1 MNRSFWK
8 RAATFAVALLMI
20 AAFGCGKS
28 AVEAAKNAT
37 AEPETI
43 YIGEDAAAG
52 GYGNNEVAEHTGVY
66 SVDGTTEEITSGAYA
81 SSAPYENTVVV
92 QNAGQLKMTSADINK
107 TGDAKNDFSSG
118 INAAVAVLSK
128 GQMTLSDSNITAN
141 GFGAF
146 GCYVSG
152 AESSLTMNGSYVYTS
167 GTASPALTVH
177 DGGTVTMTGGILS
190 TEGMDSAGLMLS
202 GGKVTLSSVT
212 LKAAN
217 SDLLRVFSGENTL
230 TLDATAITSSPILGE
245 GSLLQFKLVN
255 GASFTGELGSELP
268 AKASVS
274 LDATSMLSLTADS
287 YITALVNADTTHQNI
302 QSNGFSLYYDSN
314 APENAYL
321 NSQSYQLPGGGFLS
335 PII

>member
-1 MNRSFWK
+1 MNRSFSK
-8 RAATFAVALLMI
+8 RAATLSVALLMI
-20 AAFGCGKS
+20 AAFGCGTS

-37 AEPETI
+37 TEPETI
-43 YIGEDAAAG
+43 AIGDNATAG
-52 GYGNNEVAEHTGVY
+52 DYGDNEVAEHTGVF
-66 SVDGTTEEITSGAYA
+66 SLDGTTEEVTSGSYA
-81 SSAPYENTVVV
+81 SSAPYENTVLV

-107 TGDAKNDFSSG
+107 TGDAKNDFSNG

-128 GQMTLSDSNITAN
+128 GQMTLSDSNITTN

-152 AESSLTMNGSYVYTS
+152 AESSLAIDGSYVYTS
-167 GTASPALTVH
+167 GVASPALTVH
-177 DGGTVTMTGGILS
+177 DGGTVSMTGGILS

-202 GGKVTLSSVT
+202 GGNVIFSGVT

-217 SDLLRVFSGENTL
+217 SEFLRVFSGENSL
-230 TLDATAITSSPILGE
+230 TLDATTITSNPILGD
-245 GSLLQFKLVN
+245 GALLQLKLVN
-255 GASFTGELGSELP
+255 GASFTGELGAELP
-268 AKASVS
+268 AKVSVS
-274 LDATSMLSLTADS
+274 IDATSMLSLAAEAYVTAF
-287 YITALVNADTTHQNI
+287 VNADTTHQNI

-321 NSQSYQLPGGGFLS
+321 NNQSYLLPGGGFLS

>member
-8 RAATFAVALLMI
+8 RAATLFVALLMI

-28 AVEAAKNAT
+28 AVEAAKSAT
-37 AEPETI
+37 TEPETI
-43 YIGEDAAAG
+43 LIGEDAADS
-52 GYGNNEVAEHTGVY
+52 YGNNEVAEHTGVY
-66 SVDGTTEEITSGAYA
+66 SVDGTTEEITSGSYA
-81 SSAPYENTVVV
+81 SSAPYENTVLV

-107 TGDAKNDFSSG
+107 TGDAKNDFSNG
-118 INAAVAVLSK
+118 INAAVAVLNK
-128 GQMTLSDSNITAN
+128 GQMTLSDSNITTN

-152 AESSLTMNGSYVYTS
+152 AGSSLAIDGSYVYTS
-167 GTASPALTVH
+167 GTASPALDVS
-177 DGGTVTMTGGILS
+177 DGGTVSMTGGILS
-190 TEGMDSAGLMLS
+190 TEGKDSPCLLLNGGSATLS
-202 GGKVTLSSVT
+202 GVT
-212 LKAAN
+212 LKNATN
-217 SDLLRVFSGENTL
+217 EYLRVFSGENTL
-230 TLDATAITSSPILGE
+230 TLDATAIPASPILGTDAR
-245 GSLLQFKLVN
+245 LQLKLVN

-268 AKASVS
+268 AKVSVS
-274 LDATSMLSLTADS
+274 LDATSTLSLTADS

-314 APENAYL
+314 APDNAYL

>member
-8 RAATFAVALLMI
+8 RAATLAVALLMI
-20 AAFGCGKS
+20 VAFGCGKS

-37 AEPETI
+37 TEPETI
-43 YIGEDAAAG
+43 AIGDNATAG
-52 GYGNNEVAEHTGVY
+52 DYGDNEVAEHTGVF
-66 SVDGTTEEITSGAYA
+66 SLDGTTEEVTSGSYA
-81 SSAPYENTVVV
+81 SSAPYENTVLV

-107 TGDAKNDFSSG
+107 TGDAKNDFSNG

-128 GQMTLSDSNITAN
+128 GQMTLSDSNITTN

-146 GCYVSG
+146 SCYVSG
-152 AESSLTMNGSYVYTS
+152 AESSLAIDGSYVYTS
-167 GTASPALTVH
+167 GVASPALTVH
-177 DGGTVTMTGGILS
+177 DGGTVSMTGGILS

-202 GGKVTLSSVT
+202 GGNVIFSGVT

-217 SDLLRVFSGENTL
+217 SEFLRVFSGENSL
-230 TLDATAITSSPILGE
+230 TLDATTITSNPILGD
-245 GSLLQFKLVN
+245 GALLQLKLVN
-255 GASFTGELGSELP
+255 GASFTGELGAELP
-268 AKASVS
+268 AKVSVS
-274 LDATSMLSLTADS
+274 IDATSMLSLAAEAYVTAF
-287 YITALVNADTTHQNI
+287 VNADTTHQNI

-321 NSQSYQLPGGGFLS
+321 NNQSYLLPGGGFLS

>member
-8 RAATFAVALLMI
+8 RAATLAVALLMI
-20 AAFGCGKS
+20 VAFGCGKS

-37 AEPETI
+37 TEPETI
-43 YIGEDAAAG
+43 AIGDNATAED
-52 GYGNNEVAEHTGVY
+52 YGDNEVAEHTGVF
-66 SVDGTTEEITSGAYA
+66 SLDGTTEEVTSGSYA
-81 SSAPYENTVVV
+81 SSAPYENTVLV

-107 TGDAKNDFSSG
+107 TGDAKNDFSNG

-128 GQMTLSDSNITAN
+128 GQMTLSDSNITTN

-152 AESSLTMNGSYVYTS
+152 AESSLAIDGSYVYTS
-167 GTASPALTVH
+167 GVASPALTVH
-177 DGGTVTMTGGILS
+177 DGGTVSMTGGILS

-202 GGKVTLSSVT
+202 GGNVIFSGVT

-217 SDLLRVFSGENTL
+217 SEFLRVFSGENSL
-230 TLDATAITSSPILGE
+230 TLDATTITSNPILGD
-245 GSLLQFKLVN
+245 GALLQLKLVN
-255 GASFTGELGSELP
+255 GASFTGELGAELP
-268 AKASVS
+268 AKVSVS
-274 LDATSMLSLTADS
+274 IDATSMLSLAAEAYVTAF
-287 YITALVNADTTHQNI
+287 VNADTTHQNI

-321 NSQSYQLPGGGFLS
+321 NNQSYLLPGGGFLS